1 MTNYRFPIRTK
12 LNSFNVSV
20 SQCIRVS
27 KSQVGLGDTSCGE
40 EEQLVKF
47 NWGITFTIIQVQQ
60 LDTASHG
67 CRILATFSCTG
78 FLYACKGHRTIR
90 HMLIKFLWISVE
102 KANARLEYVNT
113 VNPQQLHGHR
123 PHRHCQQ
130 KLISNELL
138 IVFKCLA
145 MFYTFT
151 TNKYLQQ
158 SCCTWGCVTI
168 ASPLARLTCTSSGLS
183 VHMELSGGWV
193 SLLLSSVHLI
203 A

>member
-1 MTNYRFPIRTK
+1 MYS
-12 LNSFNVSV
+12 SFKKS
-20 SQCIRVS
+20 SRPGRYFLRRRGTIS
-27 KSQVGLGDTSCGE
+27 KIQLRNHFYYHSGTAVGHSISRLQDFGH
-40 EEQLVKF
+40 
-47 NWGITFTIIQVQQ
+47 I
-60 LDTASHG
+60 
-67 CRILATFSCTG
+67 
-78 FLYACKGHRTIR
+78 FLYWIPIRTIR

-123 PHRHCQQ
+123 PHQHCQQ